1 MYSIP
6 DFAGASGSNLKSSG
20 EFDFSSLGGGGS
32 NMGQNQHMNFPTMAA
47 TGGPLD
53 MPTSGGNAGAP
64 GTVPGTPPYTPPG
77 STGVFDPAAA
87 GVGARLPGQ
96 MYQGRTIDP
105 SFTSA
110 LDQWLRSQMGK
121 GATPFDLSAILP
133 STGDVTKP
141 GTLTAP
147 ENPILKSLMEFYTK
161 GTGGPMAGVLPMWTS
176 AMKSMEI
183 PIQKQL
189 ANIKEQFGARGA
201 LGSSEM
207 AQAME
212 TYGAQTAADQ
222 EALLGQMTLQALP
235 GMEQAGMDA
244 QAIDQGAIDRLLQ
257 EFTRTRPE
265 YSPLLGEEFGFGTL
279 FPPMYSNKKGA
290 FGEAFMGS
298 LGTALGSGLGSTIT
312 PGVKPKG
319 GG

>member
-6 DFAGASGSNLKSSG
+6 DFAVSGGMKSSG
-20 EFDFSSLGGGGS
+20 EFNVGSLGGLS
-32 NMGQNQHMNFPTMAA
+32 STQNQHMSYPGMTMPS

-53 MPTSGGNAGAP
+53 ASSPGIVPPTGA
-64 GTVPGTPPYTPPG
+64 YNPPG
-77 STGVFDPAAA
+77 PTGGAGGSFDVGTA
-87 GVGARLPGQ
+87 GTGARLPGQ

-121 GATPFDLSAILP
+121 GATPFDLSAIMP
-133 STGDVTKP
+133 STGEATAP

-147 ENPILKSLMEFYTK
+147 DNPILKSLMEFYTK
-161 GTGGPMAGVLPMWTS
+161 GTGGPLPGVLPMWTS

-222 EALLGQMTLQALP
+222 EALLGQLSLQALP
-235 GMEQAGMDA
+235 GMEQFGMD
-244 QAIDQGAIDRLLQ
+244 QQRIDQASIDNLLQ
-257 EFTRTRPE
+257 EFVRTRPE
-265 YSPLLGEEFGFGTL
+265 YSPLLGEEFSFGTL
-279 FPPMYSNKKGA
+279 FPPTYSNKKGA

-298 LGTALGSGLGSTIT
+298 LGQALGSGLGSTIT
-312 PGVKPKG
+312 PGVKPK
-319 GG
+319 

>member
-6 DFAGASGSNLKSSG
+6 NFAGSGGSNEMMPG
-20 EFDFSSLGGGGS
+20 GQFDFGSLGGMSSTS
-32 NMGQNQHMNFPTMAA
+32 NQYMNFPSMTMPS

-53 MPTSGGNAGAP
+53 AP
-64 GTVPGTPPYTPPG
+64 ATPPG
-77 STGVFDPAAA
+77 VVPPSGP
-87 GVGARLPGQ
+87 GVGNPPG
-96 MYQGRTIDP
+96 YKNPGFSLNDP
-105 SFTSA
+105 LIGGKHKLGGGATTEPTLDPNFTSQ
-110 LDQWLRSQMGK
+110 LYQWMQSQMGK
-121 GATPFDLSAILP
+121 GATPFDLSALLP
-133 STGDVTKP
+133 STGQATTP

-161 GTGGPMAGVLPMWTS
+161 GTGGPMPGVLPMWES

-222 EALLGQMTLQALP
+222 EKLLGELTLQALP
-235 GMEQAGMDA
+235 GMESAGMN
-244 QAIDQGAIDRLLQ
+244 QQSIDQSSIDRLLQ
-257 EFTRTRPE
+257 EFIRTRPE
-265 YSPLLGEEFGFGTL
+265 NSPLLPGMEQMGTTFSPLYGHTGFGA
-279 FPPMYSNKKGA
+279 A
-290 FGEAFMGS
+290 FGQAFG
-298 LGTALGSGLGSTIT
+298 GGLGSGLAGLLT
-312 PGVKPKG
+312 GGKG
-319 GG
+319 